1 MTPLLSKELLGQI
14 GVAIAP
20 ENLELLSEHFE
31 TTLDERV
38 TNELIAEL
46 SDEQVDELATLR
58 GGTDE
63 ELAAWLKQNVPDLK
77 EIIEDETAI
86 LLGELA
92 EHGDSL

>member
-31 TTLDERV
+31 MTLDERV

-46 SDEQVDELATLR
+46 SDEQVDELAALR

-63 ELAAWLKQNVPDLK
+63 ELAAWLK
-77 EIIEDETAI
+77 
-86 LLGELA
+86 
-92 EHGDSL
+92 

>member
-1 MTPLLSKELLGQI
+1 M
-14 GVAIAP
+14 
-20 ENLELLSEHFE
+20 
-31 TTLDERV
+31 

-46 SDEQVDELATLR
+46 SDEQVDELAALR

-92 EHGDSL
+92 EHGDNL

>member
-1 MTPLLSKELLGQI
+1 M
-14 GVAIAP
+14 
-20 ENLELLSEHFE
+20 
-31 TTLDERV
+31 

-46 SDEQVDELATLR
+46 SDEQVDELAALR

-92 EHGDSL
+92 EHSDSL

>member
-1 MTPLLSKELLGQI
+1 
-14 GVAIAP
+14 
-20 ENLELLSEHFE
+20 
-31 TTLDERV
+31 V

-46 SDEQVDELATLR
+46 SDEQVDELAALR

-92 EHGDSL
+92 EHGDNL